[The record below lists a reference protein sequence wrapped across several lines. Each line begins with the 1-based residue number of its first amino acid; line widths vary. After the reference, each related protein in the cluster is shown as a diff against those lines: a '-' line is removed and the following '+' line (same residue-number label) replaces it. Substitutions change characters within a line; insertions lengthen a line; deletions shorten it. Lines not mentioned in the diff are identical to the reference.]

1 MNLAFFISP
10 CLSTQV
16 LACQN
21 KNWDWQVLF
30 YRVSQEKMISHRM
43 GAHPVNEHFPETPSI
58 PKIIR
63 VHINLNFS
71 MQHFDTNSYPKLRKE
86 TFRIKRKS
94 NLNQGYI
101 RRGPRSSIKTYSSS
115 IHFQNTY
122 PKTICRIFD
131 FLYRALKFSLFLT
144 SYNHLFST

>member
-1 MNLAFFISP
+1 
-10 CLSTQV
+10 
-16 LACQN
+16 
-21 KNWDWQVLF
+21 
-30 YRVSQEKMISHRM
+30 
-43 GAHPVNEHFPETPSI
+43 
-58 PKIIR
+58 
-63 VHINLNFS
+63 

-131 FLYRALKFSLFLT
+131 FLYRALKIFPFLT
-144 SYNHLFST
+144 ILLIFYMEAHTKLNYN